1 MSPPFPAP
9 EPSSQR
15 HSTLVVVVAVVVVLA
30 MVAVGVGV
38 AGVAV
43 LSFLRSSQ
51 PNAAPAAPPSATAPL
66 PATPPQLARFYDQ
79 EIDWSGCGTNQ
90 CGRLTVPLDYADPAG
105 ETLSLAVLRVP
116 ATDRGQ
122 RVGQLVVNPGGPGGS
137 GVQYAAGGAQVFG
150 EQLTR
155 LFDIVGF
162 DPRGVGSS
170 TPLSCMDTAQTDAV
184 IASDPDPDT
193 PAEVAELDRLTRE
206 FGEGCLSK
214 SGDLARHMSTVEAAK
229 DIDVLR
235 DALGE
240 PALDYLG
247 ASYGTL
253 LGATYAE
260 LFPAHV
266 GHMVLDGAIDP
277 SLSNEELALG
287 QAGGFEVALRAYLA
301 ACVAK
306 GDCVN
311 GDTVDAGARRIR
323 QFLDEVDA
331 RPLPTGTE
339 RELTAGLATLGIWLP
354 LYVKEYW
361 PLLTAALEKAYD
373 GNGRALLQLA
383 DQYTSRSEKEYA
395 DNSIEALYAIN
406 CLDHDDY
413 IESSEVPSRFARF
426 DAASP
431 TFGRSFAYSLSTCA
445 SWPVK
450 SGNTTSTITAAGA
463 APIVVIGT
471 TRDPA
476 TPYAWAE
483 GLAAQLAS
491 GRLVTRDGDGHTGF
505 NQGNA
510 CVDEA
515 VEGYLLRDV
524 VPQDGLSC

>member
-1 MSPPFPAP
+1 M
-9 EPSSQR
+9 
-15 HSTLVVVVAVVVVLA
+15 LA

-38 AGVAV
+38 AGVTV
-43 LSFLRSSQ
+43 LSFFRGDG
-51 PNAAPAAPPSATAPL
+51 NASTTAPAAPPSATGTL
-66 PATPPQLARFYDQ
+66 PATPPALARFYDQ
-79 EIDWSGCGTNQ
+79 TIDWTGCGGAE
-90 CGRLTVPLDYADPAG
+90 CGLLEVPLDYADPAG
-105 ETLSLAVLRVP
+105 KAIALAVLRVP
-116 ATDRGQ
+116 ATDRAK

-150 EQLTR
+150 KKLTQLY
-155 LFDIVGF
+155 DIIGF
-162 DPRGVGSS
+162 DPRGVGQS

-193 PAEVAELDRLTRE
+193 PAEVAELDRLTRG
-206 FGEGCLSK
+206 FGQGCLDK
-214 SGDLARHMSTVEAAK
+214 SGDLARHMSTVEAAR

-235 DALGE
+235 DALDE
-240 PALDYLG
+240 SKLDYFG

-253 LGATYAE
+253 LGATYAD
-260 LFPAHV
+260 LFPANV

-277 SLSNEELALG
+277 SLSNEALSLG
-287 QAGGFEVALRAYLA
+287 QAKGFETALRAYLA
-301 ACVAK
+301 
-306 GDCVN
+306 DCVQQGSCVS
-311 GDTVDAGARRIR
+311 GDGVDAGARRVR

-331 RPLPTGTE
+331 RPLPTGTD

-361 PLLTAALEKAYD
+361 PLLTAALKQAYD
-373 GNGRALLQLA
+373 GNGRLLLRLA
-383 DQYTSRSEKEYA
+383 DQYTSRSDGKYS

-413 IESSEVPSRFARF
+413 IQSSEVPSKFAAF

-450 SGNTTSTITAAGA
+450 SGKSTSKLTAAGA

-476 TPYAWAE
+476 TPYAWAR
-483 GLAAQLAS
+483 GLAKQLDS
-491 GRLVTRDGDGHTGF
+491 GRLISRDGDGHTGF
-505 NQGNA
+505 NQGNP
-510 CVDEA
+510 CVDAA
-515 VEGYLLRDV
+515 VEDYLLRDV